1 MTTAFHKDP
10 HRRSGVHV
18 QAPSRQMS
26 RRPPANRP
34 TVLIVEDEPH
44 LSLLYEAELR
54 REGFDTLTA
63 GDGRSCLDNLLSMEV
78 DLVVLDLRMPGMDGI
93 DLLARIRGLD
103 RTIPVLINTAY
114 SEYANNYLTWSA
126 DDFVVKSSD
135 TSELVLRCR
144 ELVERVRR

>member
-1 MTTAFHKDP
+1 MATAFHRDP
-10 HRRSGVHV
+10 RQRPGLQVEPPTRR
-18 QAPSRQMS
+18 MS
-26 RRPPANRP
+26 SRPPANRP

-44 LSLLYEAELR
+44 LTLLYETELR

-63 GDGRSCLDNLLSMEV
+63 CDGRSCLDNLLSMEI
-78 DLVVLDLRMPGMDGI
+78 DLVILDLRMPGMDGI

-114 SEYANNYLTWSA
+114 SEYANNYLTWAA

-135 TSELVLRCR
+135 VGELVSRCR
-144 ELVERVRR
+144 HLVKQVEG